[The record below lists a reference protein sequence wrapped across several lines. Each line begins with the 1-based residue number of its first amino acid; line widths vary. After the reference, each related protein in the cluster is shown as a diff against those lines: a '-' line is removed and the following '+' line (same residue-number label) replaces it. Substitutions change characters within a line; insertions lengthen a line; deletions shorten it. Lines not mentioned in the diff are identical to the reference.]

1 MDGQLQYLINMI
13 KKIIKNKLP
22 RFYKKAVKIKNNLTP
37 FYKKSY
43 SQFGEDMVL
52 NSFIIEEN
60 IQKGFF
66 IDIGAYHPKKYS
78 NTYFFYKKGW
88 SGINIDANPGSMR
101 KFNKHRKR
109 DINIEVAI
117 DNTEKEKEIFLYEDG
132 AYNTLSKN
140 RVNILKNEEIKIK
153 EIKKI
158 KTQKLT
164 NILDKYLSNNQLIDF
179 MSIDVEGLDLEIL
192 KSNDW
197 NKYKPK
203 FILIELH
210 FNNVKEI
217 FNNNVYKFLIEKNY
231 KLISIIRIT
240 LLFKYKYE

>member
-22 RFYKKAVKIKNNLTP
+22 KFYKQAVKIKNNLTP

-43 SQFGEDMVL
+43 SQFGEDVIL
-52 NSFIIEEN
+52 NSFITEEN

-101 KFNKHRKR
+101 EFNKNRKR
-109 DINIEVAI
+109 DLNLEVAV
-117 DNTEKEKEIFLYEDG
+117 DNTEEEKEIFLYEEG
-132 AYNTLSKN
+132 AFNTLNKNKVKILESKK
-140 RVNILKNEEIKIK
+140 IEIKETK
-153 EIKKI
+153 RI
-158 KTQKLT
+158 KTQKLK
-164 NILDKYLSNNQLIDF
+164 NILDKYLPENQLIDF
-179 MSIDVEGLDLEIL
+179 ISIDVEGLDLEIL
-192 KSNDW
+192 KSNSWD
-197 NKYKPK
+197 KYQPK
-203 FILIELH
+203 YILIEMH
-210 FNNVKEI
+210 FNDIQEI
-217 FNNNVYKFLIEKNY
+217 FNNDIYKFLIEKNY

-240 LLFKYKYE
+240 VLFKYQS